1 MPKVKVDGVEI
12 EIEQGATVL
21 QACEAAGKE
30 IPRFCYHERLSIAG
44 NCRMCLVEMERSPK
58 PVASCAM
65 PVMDGQVIYT
75 NTPLVKKAREGIMEF
90 LLINHPLDCPI
101 CDQGG
106 ECDLQDQAYNYGGGR
121 SRYDLNK
128 RSVNEK
134 YMGPLIKTH
143 MNRCIHCTRCVRF
156 SEEVAGVSEI
166 GAINRGEDMEITTF
180 LENTVDSEMSANVID
195 LCPVGALTS
204 KPYSYEARPWELNK
218 VETIDVMD
226 AVGSNIRMDSKGWE
240 VKRVLPRINDEINEE
255 WISDK
260 TRYACDGLLNNRL
273 DVPYI
278 RVNGKLKETSWKDA
292 YNFFIENTKKKKTFG
307 GIVGQTI
314 DLETSFAFKEL
325 FLNVFKSSQVDFR
338 QKDLQFD
345 TSNEFNYLFNTK
357 IENIEDC
364 DFILLVGTNP
374 RLEATIVNSKI
385 RKAVKKGCKVY
396 SIGNPGDLHYEYQVL
411 GDNISIIKDLIDG
424 KISQANEIRN
434 SKKPA
439 IIIGESSLDFNSS
452 KATINLTKKLLSDIN
467 QLQGFNILHQS
478 SCNVGSLKL
487 GLQSDDLKKV
497 YSADVLYLLN
507 ADEIKVQKEK
517 DQFIVYQGTHGGEN
531 SEIADI
537 IFPSAA
543 YSEKDGSYA
552 NLEGR
557 IQKSFKASYPPGL
570 AKEDWKI
577 FKDLALVLGFDDKL
591 TSFEEL
597 RDKMI
602 ASYPSFENYNY
613 PTVANTEN
621 LKIENVDNNNLKI
634 RIVDTDY
641 YQTNIVARNSET
653 MRQCKESKKISKE
666 EELVTNAV

>member
-1 MPKVKVDGVEI
+1 MPKVKVDGIEVEV
-12 EIEQGATVL
+12 EQGSTVL

-44 NCRMCLVEMERSPK
+44 NCRMCLVEMEKSPK

-75 NTPLVKKAREGIMEF
+75 NTPLVKKAREGVMEF

-134 YMGPLIKTH
+134 HMGPLIKTH

-166 GAINRGEDMEITTF
+166 GAINRGENMEITTF
-180 LENTVDSEMSANVID
+180 LENTIDSEMSGNVID

-273 DVPYI
+273 DSPFI
-278 RVNGKLKETSWKDA
+278 RVNGKLKEASWKEAID
-292 YNFFIENTKKKKTFG
+292 YLKTNIQNKNSFG

-314 DLETSFAFKEL
+314 DLETSFAFKEI
-325 FLNVFKSSQVDFR
+325 FKNVFKSETVDFR
-338 QKDLQFD
+338 QKDLFFD
-345 TSNEFNYLFNTK
+345 TSHEYNYLFNSK
-357 IENIEDC
+357 IENVEDC

-374 RLEATIVNSKI
+374 RLEATIINSKI
-385 RKAVKKGCKVY
+385 RKAIKKGCKVY
-396 SIGNPGDLHYEYQVL
+396 SIGNPGELHYKYKVL
-411 GDNISIIKDLIDG
+411 GDNISILNDLING
-424 KISQANEIRN
+424 NISESNEIN
-434 SKKPA
+434 SSKKPI
-439 IIIGESSLDFNSS
+439 IIIGESALKFDT
-452 KATINLTKKLLSDIN
+452 ARDVLNLSKKLLKKLDKIDG
-467 QLQGFNILHQS
+467 LNILHQS
-478 SCNVGSLKL
+478 ASNVGSLKL
-487 GLQSDDLKKV
+487 GLQSEDLKKV
-497 YSADVLYLLN
+497 YSSEVLYLLN
-507 ADEIKVQKEK
+507 ADEVEIKKS
-517 DQFIVYQGTHGGEN
+517 DSQFIIYQGTHGGEN
-531 SEIADI
+531 SDIADI
-537 IFPSAA
+537 ILPSAA
-543 YSEKDGSYA
+543 YSEKDGTYI

-557 IQKSFKASYPPGL
+557 SQRAFKASYPPGL
-570 AKEDWKI
+570 AKEDWEI
-577 FKDLALVLGFDDKL
+577 FDLISLSFGNTNTFKSLDDLREKLFDTHPTLSNYDIVPELNLSAIK
-591 TSFEEL
+591 FEEAVSQ
-597 RDKMI
+597 DI
-602 ASYPSFENYNY
+602 
-613 PTVANTEN
+613 
-621 LKIENVDNNNLKI
+621 KINI
-634 RIVDTDY
+634 DTIDY

-653 MRQCKESKKISKE
+653 MKQCKDSKNKIQK
-666 EELVTNAV
+666 TGTDN

>member
-1 MPKVKVDGVEI
+1 
-12 EIEQGATVL
+12 
-21 QACEAAGKE
+21 
-30 IPRFCYHERLSIAG
+30 
-44 NCRMCLVEMERSPK
+44 MEKSPK

-75 NTPLVKKAREGIMEF
+75 NTPLVKKAREGVMEF

-134 YMGPLIKTH
+134 HMGPLIKTH

-166 GAINRGEDMEITTF
+166 GAINRGENMEITTF
-180 LENTVDSEMSANVID
+180 LENTIDSEMSGNVID

-273 DVPYI
+273 DSPFI
-278 RVNGKLKETSWKDA
+278 RVNGKLEEASWKEAID
-292 YNFFIENTKKKKTFG
+292 YLKTKIQNKNSFG

-314 DLETSFAFKEL
+314 DLETSFAFKEI
-325 FLNVFKSSQVDFR
+325 FKNVFKSEAVDFR
-338 QKDLQFD
+338 QKDLFFD
-345 TSNEFNYLFNTK
+345 TSHEYNYLFNSK
-357 IENIEDC
+357 IENVEDC
-364 DFILLVGTNP
+364 DFILLVGANP
-374 RLEATIVNSKI
+374 RLEATIINSKI

-396 SIGNPGDLHYEYQVL
+396 SIGNPGELHYKYKVL
-411 GDNISIIKDLIDG
+411 GDNISILNDLING
-424 KISQANEIRN
+424 NISEFNEIN
-434 SKKPA
+434 SSKKP
-439 IIIGESSLDFNSS
+439 IIIVGESALKSDTAQDVL
-452 KATINLTKKLLSDIN
+452 NLSKKLLKKLNKLDG
-467 QLQGFNILHQS
+467 LNILHQS
-478 SCNVGSLKL
+478 ASNVGSLKL
-487 GLQSDDLKKV
+487 GLQSEDLKKV
-497 YSADVLYLLN
+497 YSSEVLYLLN
-507 ADEIKVQKEK
+507 ADEVEIKKS
-517 DQFIVYQGTHGGEN
+517 DNQFIIYQGTHGGEN
-531 SEIADI
+531 SDIADVI
-537 IFPSAA
+537 LPSAA
-543 YSEKDGSYA
+543 YSEKDGTYI

-557 IQKSFKASYPPGL
+557 SQRAFKASYPPGL
-570 AKEDWKI
+570 AKEDWEI
-577 FKDLALVLGFDDKL
+577 FDLVSLSFGNTNTFKSLDNLREKLFDAYPALCQYDIVPELNLSAIK
-591 TSFEEL
+591 FEEVVNQ
-597 RDKMI
+597 DI
-602 ASYPSFENYNY
+602 
-613 PTVANTEN
+613 
-621 LKIENVDNNNLKI
+621 KINIDSI
-634 RIVDTDY
+634 DY

-653 MRQCKESKKISKE
+653 MKQCKESKNKIQK
-666 EELVTNAV
+666 TGTDN